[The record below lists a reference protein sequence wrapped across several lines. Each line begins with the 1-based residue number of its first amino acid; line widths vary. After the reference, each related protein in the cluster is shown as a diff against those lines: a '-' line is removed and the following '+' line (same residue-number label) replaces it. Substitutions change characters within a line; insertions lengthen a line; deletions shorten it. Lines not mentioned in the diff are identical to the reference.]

1 MDWDVVVL
9 GGANYDYLVRGDA
22 LPAAG
27 ETLHGE
33 AFDEAPGGKGANQA
47 VGVARLGSRVAF
59 CGRVGAD
66 ERGRLVEEGLRAEGV
81 DVRAL
86 RRDPDAPTGV
96 ALVMV
101 DRRGQK
107 QIAVAPGANARVSES
122 DLQAAAGVIQRGRVL
137 LLQLELP
144 VAIVEEAANMAKADG
159 RAVVLDAGP
168 ACQLS
173 DRFLARIDVLRANGG
188 EAEALTGIE
197 VRNFAGARRAA
208 QALLDRGVRTAVVG
222 AGDEGDVLL
231 SSEGELLLPRFAVN
245 AVDATGAGDAF
256 AAALAMGLSL
266 GRPWSE
272 VGPFASASAALK
284 TTKLG
289 AQAGLPRRQEI
300 VDFLRLRSAS
310 RQAKTA

>member
-9 GGANYDYLVRGDA
+9 GGANYDYLVRGDK
-22 LPAAG
+22 LPAPG

-47 VGVARLGSRVAF
+47 VGAARLGARVAF
-59 CGRVGAD
+59 CGSVGAD
-66 ERGRLVEEGLRAEGV
+66 ERGRLVEERLRAEGV
-81 DVRAL
+81 DVRGL
-86 RRDPDAPTGV
+86 RRDPNAPTGV

-107 QIAVAPGANARVSES
+107 QIAVAPGANARVSEA
-122 DLQAAAGVIQRGRVL
+122 DLRAAAGVIQRGRVL

-144 VAIVEEAANMAKADG
+144 LAIAEEAAAMAKADG

-168 ACQLS
+168 PRKLS
-173 DRFLARIDVLRANGG
+173 DRFLTRVDVLRANAG
-188 EAEALTGIE
+188 EAQALTGIE

-222 AGDEGDVLL
+222 AGDDGDVLL

-256 AAALAMGLSL
+256 AAALAVGLSQGL
-266 GRPWSE
+266 PWSE
-272 VGPFASASAALK
+272 AGPFASASAALK
-284 TTKLG
+284 TTQLG
-289 AQAGLPRRQEI
+289 AQAGLPRRQDVVE
-300 VDFLRLRSAS
+300 FLRLRSAS
-310 RQAKTA
+310 RQAKSA